1 MKVDGE
7 LPIASVME
15 KGPLGRVSV
24 LFRIILVIPAF
35 VVQWIINAG
44 LWVLVVVGWFITLVT
59 GWLPQS
65 MHNGFHATIRFQFR
79 VMAYS
84 FLLQNRY
91 PRGLFGDNVD
101 ASSSALTL
109 DGALPT
115 PVHDAT
121 NDEGSDRPE
130 SQGGESA
137 QLAGVWAPPTIPQT
151 VDASTPHAARSE
163 QRAAQWHLEVTKGG
177 RRILLTEL
185 VLGALLL
192 SVQFVYPGHPFKT
205 TTDKS
210 IEWSAHYR
218 GLVSN
223 LNNSIIGALP
233 SLHAKS
239 PDWLIVGAEC
249 DLISYDLTQVETIPE
264 YPVQSDE
271 NHLYDALGLIKQAG
285 YQCSNA
291 VHNQSR
297 NELVSTW
304 NAFLEGGDVLQV
316 FLDKSGTIFVF

>member
-79 VMAYS
+79 VMAYT

-91 PRGLFGDNVD
+91 PRGLFGDNID
-101 ASSSALTL
+101 SSSSALTL

-137 QLAGVWAPPTIPQT
+137 QLAGVWAPPTITQT
-151 VDASTPHAARSE
+151 VDA
-163 QRAAQWHLEVTKGG
+163 
-177 RRILLTEL
+177 
-185 VLGALLL
+185 
-192 SVQFVYPGHPFKT
+192 
-205 TTDKS
+205 
-210 IEWSAHYR
+210 
-218 GLVSN
+218 
-223 LNNSIIGALP
+223 
-233 SLHAKS
+233 
-239 PDWLIVGAEC
+239 
-249 DLISYDLTQVETIPE
+249 
-264 YPVQSDE
+264 
-271 NHLYDALGLIKQAG
+271 
-285 YQCSNA
+285 
-291 VHNQSR
+291 
-297 NELVSTW
+297 
-304 NAFLEGGDVLQV
+304 
-316 FLDKSGTIFVF
+316 

>member
-137 QLAGVWAPPTIPQT
+137 QLAGVWPP
-151 VDASTPHAARSE
+151 
-163 QRAAQWHLEVTKGG
+163 
-177 RRILLTEL
+177 RRFPRLLTL
-185 VLGALLL
+185 QRHMRRGLSSVLL
-192 SVQFVYPGHPFKT
+192 S
-205 TTDKS
+205 
-210 IEWSAHYR
+210 
-218 GLVSN
+218 
-223 LNNSIIGALP
+223 
-233 SLHAKS
+233 
-239 PDWLIVGAEC
+239 
-249 DLISYDLTQVETIPE
+249 
-264 YPVQSDE
+264 
-271 NHLYDALGLIKQAG
+271 
-285 YQCSNA
+285 
-291 VHNQSR
+291 
-297 NELVSTW
+297 
-304 NAFLEGGDVLQV
+304 
-316 FLDKSGTIFVF
+316 GTSK